1 MMTKKDINVQIE
13 EVLEKLRPYLN
24 SDGGDIE
31 FIKFEDG
38 VVFVKLLGACGN
50 CPHRND
56 TIKGGVLAALKDE
69 IPEVTDIINVE
80 L

>member
-1 MMTKKDINVQIE
+1 MTKKDINVQIE

-38 VVFVKLLGACGN
+38 VVFVKLLGACGS

>member
-1 MMTKKDINVQIE
+1 MTKKDLNGRIE
-13 EVLEKLRPYLN
+13 DVLEKLRPYLN

-56 TIKGGVLAALKDE
+56 TIKGGVLAALTDE
-69 IPEVTDIINVE
+69 IPEVKDIINVE

>member
-1 MMTKKDINVQIE
+1 MMKKDINAQIE
-13 EVLEKLRPYLN
+13 AVLEKLRPYLN

-31 FIKFEDG
+31 FIEFVDG
-38 VVFVKLLGACGN
+38 TVFVKLLGACGN